1 MLCIQRTRKIVTK
14 NSNPRP
20 NSNCK
25 QNRNDIPEKR
35 NCGNEIKSCLP
46 TIKTSQ
52 PPRFRIFIPK
62 PPPATVQLAS
72 PTKPY
77 VHPYSTPIN
86 RNNGS
91 RERFNRERV
100 KNPTKRAKHFVALV

>member
-1 MLCIQRTRKIVTK
+1 MLRIQQTRKIATK

-35 NCGNEIKSCLP
+35 NYGNEIKSCLP

-52 PPRFRIFIPK
+52 PPRFRIFIPE
-62 PPPATVQLAS
+62 PPPAAATRKSDKTLRTS
-72 PTKPY
+72 
-77 VHPYSTPIN
+77 I
-86 RNNGS
+86 
-91 RERFNRERV
+91 FNA
-100 KNPTKRAKHFVALV
+100 N